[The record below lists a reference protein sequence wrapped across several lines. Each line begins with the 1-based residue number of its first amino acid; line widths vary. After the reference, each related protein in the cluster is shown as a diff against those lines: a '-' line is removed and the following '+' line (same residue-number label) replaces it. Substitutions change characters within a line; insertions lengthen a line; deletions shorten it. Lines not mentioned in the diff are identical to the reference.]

1 MEGIN
6 VGLLLDVF
14 LIVFGGYLVYAAR
27 NMKKTGKPGNMLLDA
42 EELARCRDSRKM
54 AEEVARYMLPFGA
67 ETVLCGIAGTVNMV
81 KYRDI
86 ICIFDRVPVVCHKI
100 PAYQGK
106 ISIKKPL
113 EKRMEIL

>member
-14 LIVFGGYLVYAAR
+14 LIVFGGYLVYTAR

-67 ETVLCGIAGTVNMV
+67 ETVLCGIAGTVNM
-81 KYRDI
+81 
-86 ICIFDRVPVVCHKI
+86 IFYKSNQLNTVILFAFLIVCLWFVTKFRHI
-100 PAYQGK
+100 R
-106 ISIKKPL
+106 
-113 EKRMEIL
+113 EKFL